1 MEFVDHKLTLF
12 ISDGQIPLNIVNRR
26 LNLTSA
32 CNNDCFC
39 SGIPYTP
46 VCLEE
51 TGDTFF
57 SPCVA
62 SCRMYSKQKKVR
74 LMMKMKIK

>member
-1 MEFVDHKLTLF
+1 MEFIEYYSLCF
-12 ISDGQIPLNIVNRR
+12 IIADGQIPLNIVNRR
-26 LNLTSA
+26 LNLTSE
-32 CNNDCFC
+32 CNNDCYC
-39 SGIPYTP
+39 SGVPYTP

-62 SCRMYSKQKKVR
+62 SCRMYSKQKKVN
-74 LMMKMKIK
+74 IND